1 MRLLISEGDE
11 TLNQIHPQI
20 DNYNKENLGIKMYIL
35 PVSFSS
41 SAEKYIYYMFLLL
54 KYYVTLLLTK
64 ELRTVSL
71 QTEKVLEPNEE

>member
-41 SAEKYIYYMFLLL
+41 SAEKYIY
-54 KYYVTLLLTK
+54 
-64 ELRTVSL
+64 VSSPKIL
-71 QTEKVLEPNEE
+71 CNFTSNKRVKNS

>member
-1 MRLLISEGDE
+1 
-11 TLNQIHPQI
+11 
-20 DNYNKENLGIKMYIL
+20 MYIL

-41 SAEKYIYYMFLLL
+41 SAEKYIYYTFLLL

-71 QTEKVLEPNEE
+71 LKEKVLEPNEEWTSERKKNTSKYVLT

>member
-35 PVSFSS
+35 PVSFSL
-41 SAEKYIYYMFLLL
+41 SAEKYIYIYVCVCFRLKVSCFSLSLLP
-54 KYYVTLLLTK
+54 K
-64 ELRTVSL
+64 
-71 QTEKVLEPNEE
+71 

>member
-35 PVSFSS
+35 PVSFSLS
-41 SAEKYIYYMFLLL
+41 SDIYIYLSMF
-54 KYYVTLLLTK
+54 
-64 ELRTVSL
+64 
-71 QTEKVLEPNEE
+71 